1 MWWLAAVPVAI
12 VGKAIYDAVTEDDS
26 SSSSSSSRSS
36 SNYDAQKKKE
46 QKKAEQEAKQL
57 EKRQQKQRLIRQ
69 LSEYGT
75 KNFAVIREEYLKTD
89 TKFLINNMMKLEQM
103 TGHRVH
109 DVDSALVSLRAIA
122 GSPISLKKE
131 YDNTQFEHDLLREL
145 SSLEQELTDRL
156 TK

>member
-1 MWWLAAVPVAI
+1 MWWLAVPAVAI

-26 SSSSSSSRSS
+26 PSSSSSSSS

-57 EKRQQKQRLIRQ
+57 AKRQQKQRLIRQ
-69 LSEYGT
+69 LSEHST
-75 KNFAVIREEYLKTD
+75 KHFAIIREEYLKTD

-103 TGHRVH
+103 TERNVH
-109 DVDSALVSLRAIA
+109 DVDSAFVSLRAVA

-131 YDNTQFEHDLLREL
+131 YDSTKFEHDLLREL
-145 SSLEQELTDRL
+145 SSLEQEITDRL